1 MENKDTIENLARTFK
16 IFGDATRIK
25 IMYTMLD
32 REICVQDIAKNLEMT
47 QSAISHQLSILK
59 GARLIKSRKDGKEV
73 YIVNGGGTAVTK
85 SIFTINFDRKHK
97 ISKCHLEK
105 NENIFVIPT
114 SR

>member
-1 MENKDTIENLARTFK
+1 MENKDTIENLARAFK

-59 GARLIKSRKDGKEV
+59 GARLIKSRKEGKEV
-73 YIVNGGGTAVTK
+73 YYSLDDDHVKRILDVGVDHVEERG
-85 SIFTINFDRKHK
+85 
-97 ISKCHLEK
+97 
-105 NENIFVIPT
+105 
-114 SR
+114 

>member
-32 REICVQDIAKNLEMT
+32 RGICVQDITKNLEMT

-59 GARLIKSRKDGKEV
+59 GARLIKSRKEGKEV
-73 YIVNGGGTAVTK
+73 YYSLDDDHVKRILDVGVDHVEERG
-85 SIFTINFDRKHK
+85 
-97 ISKCHLEK
+97 
-105 NENIFVIPT
+105 
-114 SR
+114 

>member
-32 REICVQDIAKNLEMT
+32 REICVQDIAKYLEMT

-59 GARLIKSRKDGKEV
+59 GARLIKSRKEGKEV
-73 YIVNGGGTAVTK
+73 YYSLDDDHVKRILDVGVDHVEERG
-85 SIFTINFDRKHK
+85 
-97 ISKCHLEK
+97 
-105 NENIFVIPT
+105 
-114 SR
+114 